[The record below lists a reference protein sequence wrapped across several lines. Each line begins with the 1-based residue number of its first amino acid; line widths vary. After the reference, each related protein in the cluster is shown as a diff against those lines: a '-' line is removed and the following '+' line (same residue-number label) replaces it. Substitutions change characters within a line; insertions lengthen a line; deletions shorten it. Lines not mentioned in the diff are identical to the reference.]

1 MTGRENTKTPETP
14 SPRDST
20 HLRHHFLREQ
30 MAPSG
35 EHPTTTSQTQLFF
48 TPEGQRRQKNIV
60 LFNATWITTEAI
72 AAAGAPPP
80 PRPSTQSYL
89 LTYPAVCLFLRVTR
103 PPRPPIE
110 QQAIKQEKQ
119 RADQPDSQTSELPR
133 WNAHVWLTLLL
144 LVASVAQRGM
154 LGT

>member
-1 MTGRENTKTPETP
+1 METKK
-14 SPRDST
+14 
-20 HLRHHFLREQ
+20 H
-30 MAPSG
+30 
-35 EHPTTTSQTQLFF
+35 
-48 TPEGQRRQKNIV
+48 RQHV
-60 LFNATWITTEAI
+60 PLNATWITTEAI
-72 AAAGAPPP
+72 TAGAPPP
-80 PRPSTQSYL
+80 RPQSYL
-89 LTYPAVCLFLRVTR
+89 LTYPALCLFSQVTR